1 MKIRHLLALVIVLP
15 LMACKQNMVLY
26 SDLTEREA
34 NEMLSLLFCSG
45 LPAEKTLSSKK
56 SGNKVGYTVET
67 SESAFANAMMLLQ
80 ANDLPRERFIGM
92 GDRFVKSGPV
102 STALEEAARLNAAM
116 SAELSATLSGING
129 VTSARVHLALPKKS
143 SLTREVQ
150 ASSAAVAIRHRQSV
164 SLDKDLTKI
173 KALVVDSIENLPYE
187 AVTVVFFPEA
197 ETDCPSGDLA
207 IGAGL
212 QQAGQQVQAPVIMQA
227 QAIDL
232 RALFVIA
239 LLLFFTAVGSFWLS
253 KNQSRSAKT
262 IVAAFLKEKFK

>member
-1 MKIRHLLALVIVLP
+1 MNIRPLLAMLVVLP
-15 LMACKQNMVLY
+15 LMACQQNLILY

-45 LPAEKTLSSKK
+45 LPAEKTIGGKK
-56 SGNKVGYTVET
+56 SSNKVGYNVET
-67 SESAFANAMMLLQ
+67 SEAEFANAMMLLQ
-80 ANDLPRERFIGM
+80 ANDLPRERFVGM
-92 GDRFVKSGPV
+92 GERFVKSGPV

-164 SLDKDLTKI
+164 SLEKDLTKI

-197 ETDCPSGDLA
+197 QSDCPNGSPVNSGSDLLQA
-207 IGAGL
+207 S
-212 QQAGQQVQAPVIMQA
+212 QQAQAPVLMQA
-227 QAIDL
+227 LDF
-232 RALFVIA
+232 RAWSVIA
-239 LLLFFTAVGSFWLS
+239 LLLFVTAIGSYWLS
-253 KNQSRSAKT
+253 KNPSRSAKASF
-262 IVAAFLKEKFK
+262 VALLREKLK

>member
-1 MKIRHLLALVIVLP
+1 MKIQHLLAVLMLLP
-15 LMACKQNMVLY
+15 LMACQQNLILY

-45 LPAEKTLSSKK
+45 LPAEKTISSKK

-67 SESAFANAMMLLQ
+67 SEAEFANAMMLLQ
-80 ANDLPRERFIGM
+80 ANDLPRERFVGM

-143 SLTREVQ
+143 TLTREVQ

-197 ETDCPSGDLA
+197 ENDCPNADIGN
-207 IGAGL
+207 GAGL
-212 QQAGQQVQAPVIMQA
+212 LQANQQAQAPVLMQA
-227 QAIDL
+227 LDF
-232 RALFVIA
+232 RAWSVIA
-239 LLLFFTAVGSFWLS
+239 LLLFITAISSYWLS
-253 KNQSRSAKT
+253 KNPSRSAKT
-262 IVAAFLKEKFK
+262 NFVALLRGKMK

>member
-1 MKIRHLLALVIVLP
+1 MKLRHLMAVLMVLP
-15 LMACKQNMVLY
+15 LMACQQNLILY
-26 SDLTEREA
+26 SDLTEQEA

-45 LPAEKTLSSKK
+45 LAAEKTI
-56 SGNKVGYTVET
+56 SGNKSANSVGYTVET
-67 SESAFANAMMLLQ
+67 SEAQFANAMMLLQ
-80 ANDLPRERFIGM
+80 TNDLPRERFVGM

-164 SLDKDLTKI
+164 SLEKDLTKI

-187 AVTVVFFPEA
+187 AVTVVFFPE
-197 ETDCPSGDLA
+197 EEKECPNANPINDESE
-207 IGAGL
+207 L
-212 QQAGQQVQAPVIMQA
+212 QQASQQVQAPVLMQA
-227 QAIDL
+227 LDFKAWS
-232 RALFVIA
+232 VIA
-239 LLLFFTAVGSFWLS
+239 LLLFITAIGSHWLS
-253 KNQSRSAKT
+253 KNPSRSVKDK
-262 IVAAFLKEKFK
+262 IAALLTEKLK